1 MDFGQPADE
10 PIDDT
15 PPAPPEATLP
25 PEVKPPVALATPQ
38 PRDLSE
44 IPEELHKHMRS
55 MSNAAFGTL
64 LPIVRGFYQQK
75 DKIRELE
82 LTASQAKQAPLDV
95 ENGYQLAP
103 EYSAAV
109 ENYQQLSAEESF
121 WQEQWVNCRSQRPWN
136 NPKLVNG
143 KLEYEETEPGPRAE
157 LFLQNKVA
165 EAQQLKQRVTGDIQN
180 LQRQHKEAHGN
191 LQQFLTDTETKLFK
205 NVKYN
210 FDKDPIY
217 SGLMQKL
224 PVTLKSAPI
233 YRIAM
238 RLATLFYRQSQASK
252 RQVTNTNFA
261 KTIQTNQG
269 GTATPSA
276 GGAAAPS
283 VTFDDFEKIL
293 RT

>member
-15 PPAPPEATLP
+15 PAPTP
-25 PEVKPPVALATPQ
+25 PATPQ
-38 PRDLSE
+38 PAAPQPTPPEQASRDLTG
-44 IPEELHKHMRS
+44 IPEELHKYMRS
-55 MSNAAFGTL
+55 MSNSAYNGL
-64 LPIVRGFYQQK
+64 HNIVRGFYQQK

-109 ENYQQLSAEESF
+109 ENYQQLSAEEAF
-121 WQEQWVNCRSQRPWN
+121 WQEQWVNCRSQKPWN

-217 SGLMQKL
+217 AGLMQKL

-269 GTATPSA
+269 GAATPSA
-276 GGAAAPS
+276 GGAAASS
-283 VTFDDFEKIL
+283 VTFDDYEKLL
-293 RT
+293 RS